1 MSTRR
6 WLQHLSFHNL
16 ISSADVVE
24 FVAHVSRRFRIVV
37 RVEIIVR
44 INSLILLIHIM
55 ASLRL
60 RLRRN
65 PRRRI
70 IRITAQIC
78 LLVTNNLVVKRQLF
92 QLMSLGLVKVNI
104 GTFWISWRLE
114 SLTLSRILYRL
125 AYWMLGRS

>member
-1 MSTRR
+1 M
-6 WLQHLSFHNL
+6 
-16 ISSADVVE
+16 
-24 FVAHVSRRFRIVV
+24 

-55 ASLRL
+55 ASLCL

-70 IRITAQIC
+70 IRITTQIR
-78 LLVTNNLVVKRQLF
+78 LLVTNNLVVKWQLF
-92 QLMSLGLVKVNI
+92 QLMCLGLVKVNI
-104 GTFWISWRLE
+104 GTFWISGRLE

-125 AYWMLGRS
+125 ANWMLGRS

>member
-1 MSTRR
+1 M
-6 WLQHLSFHNL
+6 
-16 ISSADVVE
+16 
-24 FVAHVSRRFRIVV
+24 

-70 IRITAQIC
+70 IRITAQIR
-78 LLVTNNLVVKRQLF
+78 LLVTNNLVVKWQLF
-92 QLMSLGLVKVNI
+92 QLMCFWLVKVNI
-104 GTFWISWRLE
+104 GTFWISGRLE
-114 SLTLSRILYRL
+114 SLTLSRVLYRL
-125 AYWMLGRS
+125 ANWMLGRS